1 MNQLLAVYDILNDI
15 KICAAVGSLI
25 DGFEATCNFLIQSQ
39 LPAIIE
45 GFVHDNLDPTQVQ
58 RLGTGA
64 LPGKML
70 LVRIIENNKID
81 AYFRS
86 G

>member
-1 MNQLLAVYDILNDI
+1 M
-15 KICAAVGSLI
+15 KGSKRS
-25 DGFEATCNFLIQSQ
+25 FLGS
-39 LPAIIE
+39 
-45 GFVHDNLDPTQVQ
+45 
-58 RLGTGA
+58 GA

-70 LVRIIENNKID
+70 LVRIIENNKIY

>member
-1 MNQLLAVYDILNDI
+1 MEKEYTMLI
-15 KICAAVGSLI
+15 KLFGS
-25 DGFEATCNFLIQSQ
+25 
-39 LPAIIE
+39 
-45 GFVHDNLDPTQVQ
+45 
-58 RLGTGA
+58 GA

-70 LVRIIENNKID
+70 LVRIIENNEFD

>member
-1 MNQLLAVYDILNDI
+1 MHAWKIIYMPFFTDYYCWVYGI
-15 KICAAVGSLI
+15 KIELISWSYSNDGS
-25 DGFEATCNFLIQSQ
+25 C
-39 LPAIIE
+39 
-45 GFVHDNLDPTQVQ
+45 
-58 RLGTGA
+58 A

-86 G
+86 GLLGKA

>member
-1 MNQLLAVYDILNDI
+1 MRTLLCNTIDSIF
-15 KICAAVGSLI
+15 GS
-25 DGFEATCNFLIQSQ
+25 
-39 LPAIIE
+39 
-45 GFVHDNLDPTQVQ
+45 
-58 RLGTGA
+58 GA

-70 LVRIIENNKID
+70 LVRIFENNRID